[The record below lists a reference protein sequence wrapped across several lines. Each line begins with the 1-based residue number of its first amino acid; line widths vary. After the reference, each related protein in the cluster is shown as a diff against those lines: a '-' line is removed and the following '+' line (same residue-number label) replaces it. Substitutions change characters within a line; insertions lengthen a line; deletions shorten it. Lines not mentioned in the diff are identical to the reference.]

1 MTKKVENVEAIE
13 EGTLA
18 QDSLHP
24 ASRPVKDDPKSKI
37 EYITHMIGHMH
48 AMRKDDLEIGRA
60 HV

>member
-1 MTKKVENVEAIE
+1 MTKKTEKVEGIN

-24 ASRPVKDDPKSKI
+24 ASHPVKDDPKSKI
-37 EYITHMIGHMH
+37 EY
-48 AMRKDDLEIGRA
+48 KIGRA